1 MYIIFDSGYENI
13 LYWICETKMKTKIG
27 YNTFQ
32 FHLCWQIFSYP
43 LFDVFG
49 FGVEFCEKK

>member
-27 YNTFQ
+27 YNTFHS
-32 FHLCWQIFSYP
+32 FVLAN
-43 LFDVFG
+43 LFIPTF
-49 FGVEFCEKK
+49 